1 MVVGMLATVVAGGM
15 VAAAWAFISPTGFVF
30 AWVTHFILM
39 AWASVIVAPGIEIP
53 DYRWLR
59 VRSWEPPIYVALGTR
74 LFGKLLDIIG
84 WNRMISKERGF
95 DTTRQG
101 LGELDQHTRR
111 SEISHTIC
119 LLITV
124 VLAFCVLAAGSWT
137 GSLWLLGLG
146 IPLHLYPAFLQRI
159 LRARIQTV
167 KGKL

>member
-1 MVVGMLATVVAGGM
+1 MK
-15 VAAAWAFISPTGFVF
+15 S
-30 AWVTHFILM
+30 
-39 AWASVIVAPGIEIP
+39 
-53 DYRWLR
+53 
-59 VRSWEPPIYVALGTR
+59 

-124 VLAFCVLAAGSWT
+124 MLASCVMAAGSWT

-146 IPLHLYPAFLQRI
+146 LPLHLYPAFLQRI
-159 LRARIQTV
+159 LRARIQTL